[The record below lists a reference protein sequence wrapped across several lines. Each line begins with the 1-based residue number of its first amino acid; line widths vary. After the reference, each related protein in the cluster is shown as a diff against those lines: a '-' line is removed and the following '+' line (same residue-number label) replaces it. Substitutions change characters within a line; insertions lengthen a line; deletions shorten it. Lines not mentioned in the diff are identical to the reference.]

1 MRDPIAMTAPL
12 DFVPDL
18 EGLFG
23 QAPPAEIVAAAV
35 RDLFPGQIA
44 VVSSFGADSAVLL
57 QLVAAVDPATP
68 GLFIDTRPHLAETP
82 TYPDPPAPP
91 LAPADL
97 PRIR

>member
-23 QAPPAEIVAAAV
+23 QAPPVEIVAAAV

-57 QLVAAVDPATP
+57 HLVAAVDRATP
-68 GLFIDTRPHLAETP
+68 VLFIDTRRHFAETLA
-82 TYPDPPAPP
+82 YPDPLPAPLRP
-91 LAPADL
+91 RGRAPH
-97 PRIR
+97 R